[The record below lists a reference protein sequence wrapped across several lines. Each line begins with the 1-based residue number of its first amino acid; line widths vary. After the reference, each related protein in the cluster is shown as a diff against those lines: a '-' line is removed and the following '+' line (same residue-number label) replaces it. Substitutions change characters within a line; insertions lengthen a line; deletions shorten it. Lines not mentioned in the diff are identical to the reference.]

1 MMNDRENATHC
12 RQITADWQ
20 RTLDEHKQLGGDVIG
35 AGERVGSAQ
44 AELTRI
50 EHELE
55 ALESRSMIPARA
67 GARSSPYAVA
77 AAVAEAVAISTQLGQ
92 LRGEEQRAENALS
105 RASSDLEKA
114 GRHRHDAGQWLPRHA
129 ADYEEF
135 NCRLYAAKPI

>member
-1 MMNDRENATHC
+1 MNERENAARC

-20 RTLDEHKQLGGDVIG
+20 RTLDEHEQLGRDVIG

-55 ALESRSMIPARA
+55 AMESRSMIPARA
-67 GARSSPYAVA
+67 GARLSPYAVA
-77 AAVAEAVAISTQLGQ
+77 AAVAEAVAISAQLGQ
-92 LRGEEQRAENALS
+92 LRGEEQQAKNTLS
-105 RASSDLEKA
+105 RAKNDLEKA
-114 GRHRHDAGQWLPRHA
+114 RRHRRDAGEWLPRHA
-129 ADYEEF
+129 AQYEEL

>member
-1 MMNDRENATHC
+1 MNERENAARC

-20 RTLDEHKQLGGDVIG
+20 RTLDEHEQLGRDVIG

-55 ALESRSMIPARA
+55 AMESRSMIPARA
-67 GARSSPYAVA
+67 GARLSPYAVA
-77 AAVAEAVAISTQLGQ
+77 AAVAEAVAISAQLGQ
-92 LRGEEQRAENALS
+92 LRGEEQRAKNALS
-105 RASSDLEKA
+105 RASSDLEKVS
-114 GRHRHDAGQWLPRHA
+114 RYRRDAGQWLPRHA
-129 ADYEEF
+129 AQYEEF